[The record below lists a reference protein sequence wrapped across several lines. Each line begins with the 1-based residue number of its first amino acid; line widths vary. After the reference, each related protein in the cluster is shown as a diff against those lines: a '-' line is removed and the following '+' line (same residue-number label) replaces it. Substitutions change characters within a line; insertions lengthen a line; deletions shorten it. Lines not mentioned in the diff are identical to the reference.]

1 MRTTALMILTVM
13 VASVACA
20 EDDTCDEGLKKT
32 EDGSCVADTASGGT
46 SGSGGGSSGTAGTP
60 STGEDFG
67 ATCVEHADCH
77 GDTSYCA
84 TPPGAPAYCTAP
96 GCDTDPDLCPAQWIC
111 FDVSQFVAGEPW
123 ICAPP

>member
-1 MRTTALMILTVM
+1 MRTTALMIVSLM

-20 EDDTCDEGLKKT
+20 EDDTCDEGMKQMD
-32 EDGSCVADTASGGT
+32 DGTCAAETASGGSGGSS
-46 SGSGGGSSGTAGTP
+46 SGSGGGPA
-60 STGEDFG
+60 TGEDFG
-67 ATCVEHADCH
+67 ASCVEHADCG

-96 GCDTDPDLCPAQWIC
+96 GCDADPDVCPAQWIC
-111 FDVSQFVAGEPW
+111 FDVSLFVAGEPW